1 MMKPSVYSQ
10 NVSFKLS
17 GLGYKIERRQ
27 TSWAREHKQRVEWK
41 MNFSLLKEY
50 GLMELWNPE
59 VLLLFAVLGFLY
71 LQVVGP
77 WRHRF
82 AGAEPVSSRQK
93 GLFISGLTVYY
104 LALGSPLDIIA
115 HHYMFSAHIFQQSM
129 MLFAAPPLILL
140 GIPAWLVRPV
150 FNHPGF
156 KKPLAVLTQ
165 PIFAAFLFNAFLS
178 FYHLPL
184 IFDFATANEAFGTL
198 YHTVLVITAF
208 QVWWSITC
216 PLPEAGRL
224 SELKKMGYIV
234 VNGLLLYPVCAVIIF
249 SKKMLYSAYLDV
261 PRLIPILQPLDDQQ
275 LGGVVMK
282 LFQEGVFIV
291 ALGYLF
297 AVWYRKENRDNFV
310 EDAG

>member
-1 MMKPSVYSQ
+1 
-10 NVSFKLS
+10 
-17 GLGYKIERRQ
+17 
-27 TSWAREHKQRVEWK
+27 

-50 GLMELWNPE
+50 GFMELWNPE
-59 VLLLFAVLGFLY
+59 VLLLLAVIGFLY

-82 AGAEPVSSRQK
+82 TGAEPVSSRQK
-93 GLFISGLTVYY
+93 GLFISGLAVYY

-165 PIFAAFLFNAFLS
+165 PIFAAFLFNALLS

-216 PLPEAGRL
+216 PRPE
-224 SELKKMGYIV
+224 STFIV
-234 VNGLLLYPVCAVIIF
+234 VVLPAPFG
-249 SKKMLYSAYLDV
+249 
-261 PRLIPILQPLDDQQ
+261 PRKPTISPLPIWKLISSTALT
-275 LGGVVMK
+275 VRKRRRNK
-282 LFQEGVFIV
+282 LFSEFRNPGS
-291 ALGYLF
+291 
-297 AVWYRKENRDNFV
+297 RT
-310 EDAG
+310 